1 MQKYRLLTL
10 ISRPQ
15 QARFFSKKID
25 FGFQEVDYEQKQG
38 KVAEVFSSVAD
49 SYDLMNDA
57 MSVGVHRIWKNEFV
71 KSIGPLKPRKVFDDK
86 GKIVSTEPLRCLD
99 VAGGTGD
106 ISFRILDKAW

>member
-1 MQKYRLLTL
+1 MQKYRLLKLALRPTH
-10 ISRPQ
+10 SRC
-15 QARFFSKKID
+15 FSKKID
-25 FGFQEVDYEQKQG
+25 FGFQEVDYDQKQG

-57 MSVGVHRIWKNEFV
+57 MSVGVHRIWKNDFV
-71 KSIGPLKPRKVFDDK
+71 NSIGPLKCRKILDDK
-86 GKIVSTEPLRCLD
+86 GKIISTEPLRCLD